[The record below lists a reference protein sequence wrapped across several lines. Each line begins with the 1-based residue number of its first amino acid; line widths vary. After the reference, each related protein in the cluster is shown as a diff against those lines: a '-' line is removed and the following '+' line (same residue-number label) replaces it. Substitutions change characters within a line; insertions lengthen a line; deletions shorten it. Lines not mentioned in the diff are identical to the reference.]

1 MDPKIELYRR
11 LFEKYGDKIPAEAM
25 DNFDLDQQRFDI
37 GSAQSEQVRSR
48 ALSNKLMGA
57 ARGFGSISGKMPE
70 RQESDFA
77 PIGAPQMADV
87 ERKQKV
93 RDYLMG
99 KFFETKRAAS
109 DKATPKPAALPKPPD
124 TFRQETTLRKEFE
137 GSPEAKQFKTVEDS
151 YKVISSIEPS
161 PAGDLSLIFSYMKM
175 LDPGSTV
182 REGEFAN
189 AQNAGSVPDRIY
201 NMYNKIISGERL
213 NDAQRTDFKNQAKQL
228 YITRQKAYGEAAN
241 KYRTMGSQYKLN
253 PEMIAPT
260 VKTEPESDEK
270 IIGGKK
276 YKKVQGGWQE
286 IP

>member
-1 MDPKIELYRR
+1 MDPKLELYRR
-11 LFEKYGDKIPAEAM
+11 LFEKYGDEVPVEAV
-25 DNFDLDQQRFDI
+25 DNSDLDQQRFDI
-37 GSAQSEQVRSR
+37 GSAQSEQMRSR

-77 PIGAPQMADV
+77 PVGAPQMSDV
-87 ERKQKV
+87 DRKQKV

-109 DKATPKPAALPKPPD
+109 DKATTKPAALPKPPD
-124 TFRQETTLRKEFE
+124 TFKQETTLRKEFE

-151 YKVISSIEPS
+151 YKVINSIEPS